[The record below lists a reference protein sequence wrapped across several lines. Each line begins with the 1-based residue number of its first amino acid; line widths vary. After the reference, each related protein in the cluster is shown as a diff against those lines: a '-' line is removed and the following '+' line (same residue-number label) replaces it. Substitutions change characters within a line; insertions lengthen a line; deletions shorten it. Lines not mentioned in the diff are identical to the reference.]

1 MVETKKHKVPCWAIY
16 TLLFVLTLGGMAL
29 TSWNYVTGPSPHFHF
44 VDLAESFMQ
53 GRLDT
58 LTPHRRK
65 EQKALP
71 DDPQGLQEAVV
82 RQLGTGGWNDW
93 VSYNVAVLKS
103 DETYMGVWPW
113 KSRKKGQKGYKQR
126 NDFVTLNGDWLE
138 FDKDKDIRRV
148 CLEQPDPKA
157 DSEAFRSFRM
167 RDRFD
172 AEEAVCLNPGQDDF
186 PNKFRCPKGHKRV
199 KCLTKR
205 HFVSFPPFPAIAMMP
220 FVAIWHYDFNDVLF
234 TLVMAAL
241 NAVFLFMLLRR
252 LRGAGYSTKSDWHLL
267 VLVFLFSFGTVNFF
281 SAVRGSVWF
290 TALIIGVTMNLLYL
304 YFATD
309 LKNPLLA
316 GLFLALGVATRVPLA
331 FACVYFGLQLVL
343 QKAAWDKDGI
353 LLRLRQGILFAI
365 PCLVVGAV
373 LMAYN
378 MARFDSPF
386 EFGHRFLLDGTRNSI
401 VDHGLF
407 SFWFLR
413 GNLSAA
419 LTNVPQFMAEYP
431 YVKITKHGL
440 SLLCTTPVFFYLLWP
455 RKKAVQEASKD
466 KFRVSLH
473 TIAWITVAVVATPG
487 LLYQNTGWEQF
498 GYRFALDYMPLLFM
512 LLAMDSRKFSKL
524 FYALVFVAVVV
535 NLFGAITFVR
545 FPQFYH

>member
-1 MVETKKHKVPCWAIY
+1 MEEKRRRVPCWVIY
-16 TLLFVLTLGGMAL
+16 TLIFGVTAGGMAL
-29 TSWNYVTGPSPHFHF
+29 TSWNWVTGPSPHFHF
-44 VDLAESFMQ
+44 VDLAQSFMQ

-65 EQKALP
+65 EQKPLP
-71 DDPQGLQEAVV
+71 DDPPGLQEAVV
-82 RQLGTGGWNDW
+82 RQLETGGWNDW

-103 DETYMGVWPW
+103 GETYMGVWPW
-113 KSRKKGQKGYKQR
+113 KDRKKGQQGHDLR
-126 NDFVTLNGDWLE
+126 NRFVTVHGDWLE
-138 FDKDKDIRRV
+138 FDKGKDVRRV
-148 CLEQPDPKA
+148 CVEYPDPKE
-157 DSEAFRSFRM
+157 DSEAYRVFQT

-172 AEEAVCLNPGQDDF
+172 AEEAACLDPAPENMPD
-186 PNKFRCPKGHKRV
+186 KYRCPKGFKRV
-199 KCLTKR
+199 NCLTKR
-205 HFVSFPPFPAIAMMP
+205 HFVSFPPFPAVAMMP
-220 FVAIWHYDFNDVLF
+220 FVAVWHYDFNDVLF
-234 TLVMAAL
+234 TIVMAAL

-252 LRGAGYSTKSDWHLL
+252 LRGGGYSGKSDWHLV
-267 VLVFLFSFGTVNFF
+267 VLVFLFTFGTVNYF

-290 TALIIGVTMNLLYL
+290 TALIVGVTMNLLYL
-304 YFATD
+304 YFATN

-331 FACVYFGLQLVL
+331 FMCVYFGLQLVL
-343 QKAAWDKDGI
+343 QQAAWDKSGI
-353 LLRLRQGILFAI
+353 LLRLKQGVLFAI

-378 MARFDSPF
+378 LARFDSPF
-386 EFGHRFLLDGTRNSI
+386 EFGHRYLLDGTRNSI

-455 RKKAVQEASKD
+455 RRKAVQEASKSR
-466 KFRVSLH
+466 FRVSLH
-473 TIAWITVAVVATPG
+473 TIAWITVAVTAAPG

-498 GYRFALDYMPLLFM
+498 GYRFALDYLPLFIM
-512 LLAMDSRKFSKL
+512 LLAMDSRKYSKL
-524 FYALVFVAVVV
+524 FYALVIVSFGM
-535 NLFGAITFVR
+535 NLFGAITFGR